1 MINNKLK
8 GVIPAILTSFDEND
22 NIYEKGIF
30 NQIDYLKNNNIES
43 IFIGGSYGSFALM
56 NISER
61 EKLIKCSLLKANE
74 YGMKTIVQVG
84 FPSTKDTIELAKFA
98 ENEGAS
104 IISSVVPYYYSG
116 SILSEGD
123 ILRHFENLCGSIK
136 IPVHCY
142 NNPKN
147 TGFDISP
154 EFFKKLL
161 NTGLLGIKDGGG
173 SIERLAQ
180 ILRLVKESKLSID
193 YIAGSTSLLLVSVV
207 SGANGCVSG
216 VSLVDPNLLI
226 NFFEACYEKRIDDA
240 LILQDKVLDIRNILQ
255 RYGPRAIS
263 CYDVLNHKG
272 IDVGT
277 CRLPWRRLSSN
288 YSKNLISDLNK
299 IIGI

>member
-1 MINNKLK
+1 MINDKLK

-22 NIYEKGIF
+22 NIYEKGII

-43 IFIGGSYGSFALM
+43 LFIGGSYGSFALM
-56 NISER
+56 NTSER
-61 EKLIKCSLLKANE
+61 KKLIRCSLLKANE
-74 YGMKTIVQVG
+74 YGMKSIVQVG
-84 FPSTKDTIELAKFA
+84 FPSTRDTIELAKFA

-116 SILSEGD
+116 SILSEDD
-123 ILRHFENLCGSIK
+123 ILRHFEILCASIK

-154 EFFKKLL
+154 EFFKKLI

-173 SIERLAQ
+173 SIERLAK
-180 ILRLVKESKLSID
+180 ILRLVKESDLSID
-193 YIAGSTSLLLVSVV
+193 YVAGSTSLLFVSVV
-207 SGANGCVSG
+207 SGANGCVS
-216 VSLVDPNLLI
+216 LVEPKLLI
-226 NFFEACYEKRIDDA
+226 KYFNACYEKRIDDA

-263 CYDVLNHKG
+263 CYDILNYKG

-277 CRLPWRRLSSN
+277 CRLPWRRLSTN
-288 YSKNLISDLNK
+288 NSKNLISDLNN
-299 IIGI
+299 IIAI